1 VGPNVKVLSRLLIPS
16 CIILL
21 SVVFLSVSG
30 LNCFSQPKPTDI
42 AAKIERQLRATY
54 KLPPEVPVVIGSL
67 APSPEWPGF
76 DAFTVTIGEGE
87 RKQEFPFLLSK
98 DQKSIVRVNR
108 IELSADPYAEIMKK
122 IDLRGRPVRGA
133 KQSKVVVVA
142 YDDLQCPF
150 CTMMH
155 QILFPELLKEYGD
168 RVTFVYKDFPI
179 PSHPWAMHAAIDANC
194 LAAQNPD
201 AYWNFVDSVH
211 ASQQE
216 INGKGTQE
224 LRLAEL
230 DKMAIQ
236 QGSDH
241 KLDAAS
247 LQACVKTQNDTAVKA
262 SLHEGEELGVDSTPT
277 LFINGQEMSGG
288 VAPLPR
294 LRAALDKALKNT
306 GQVAAEA
313 PSGQSSPKN

>member
-1 VGPNVKVLSRLLIPS
+1 MKVLSRLLIVLS
-16 CIILL
+16 LALL
-21 SVVFLSVSG
+21 SIVG
-30 LNCFSQPKPTDI
+30 LNCASQSKPTDI

-54 KLPPEVPVVIGSL
+54 KLPAEVPIAIGALS
-67 APSPEWPGF
+67 PSPEWPGF
-76 DAFTVTIGEGE
+76 QAFTVTVGEGE

-108 IELSADPYAEIMKK
+108 IDISDDPYADVMKK
-122 IDLRGRPVRGA
+122 IDVRGRPVRGA

-179 PSHPWAMHAAIDANC
+179 PSHPWANHAAVDANC
-194 LAAQNPD
+194 LAAQNGD

-211 ASQQE
+211 ASQQA

-230 DKMAIQ
+230 DKMAMQ
-236 QGSDH
+236 QGTDN

-247 LQACVKTQNDTAVKA
+247 LQACVKNQNDAAVKA
-262 SLHEGEELGVDSTPT
+262 SVHEGESLGVDSTPT

-294 LRAALDKALKNT
+294 LRAALDKALKGA
-306 GQVAAEA
+306 GQTPGQSQA
-313 PSGQSSPKN
+313 SQSSPKN